1 MTERSEIDH
10 AALEDQRDFL
20 LRSLE
25 DLERE
30 HEAGDVDDHDYA
42 ALKDDYTARAASVL
56 RALAADPAR
65 VRVPESARSW
75 RRTALVALGVGAF
88 ALVAGL
94 LVARVSG
101 RRDPGETATG
111 GVRQSTTETL
121 NAALQAGNQGD
132 FDRAVELYQ
141 EVLATDPD
149 NVEAL
154 AYGGWMRFLAGDVQA
169 GFTELLEAGTTDVT
183 YPDVHAFLAV
193 AFFRLGHP
201 VEASK
206 ELDRLDAL
214 DPPASIRELT
224 AGLRAKIAA
233 ELAASTTTTIAAP

>member
-1 MTERSEIDH
+1 MTTEIDRG
-10 AALEDQRDFL
+10 ALEDQRDFL

-30 HEAGDVDDHDYA
+30 HEAGDVDEHDYA

-56 RALAADPAR
+56 RALDADQAK
-65 VRVPESARSW
+65 VTVPEAARSL
-75 RRTALVALGVGAF
+75 RRTAVVALGVGAF

-94 LVARVSG
+94 LVAHVSG

-111 GVRQSTTETL
+111 GVRQSTTEAL
-121 NAALQAGNQGD
+121 NAALQAGNEGA
-132 FDRAVELYQ
+132 FTRAVELYQ
-141 EVLATDPD
+141 KVLTTDPD

-169 GFTELLEAGTTDVT
+169 GFTQLLKAGTTDVT

-201 VEASK
+201 VEAGK

-214 DPPASIRELT
+214 DPPAAIRDLT
-224 AGLRAKIAA
+224 AGLRTQIDAA
-233 ELAASTTTTIAAP
+233 IAASTTTSTTT